1 MNNEPP
7 LHSAIVSMVSLA
19 AGIAAKHPDMG
30 LCQLRRLREMGIPE
44 NQITTVIEVARHIRD
59 EAAEELDTA
68 LDAEAFQPA
77 SGGCAGEGEDVPE
90 AESCC
95 GTTASGQSCC

>member
-19 AGIAAKHPDMG
+19 AGIAARHPDMG
-30 LCQLRRLREMGIPE
+30 LCQLRRLRELGIPE
-44 NQITTVIEVARHIRD
+44 NQVATVIEVARHIRD
-59 EAAEELDTA
+59 EATEKLDA
-68 LDAEAFQPA
+68 AFDAEAFPTD
-77 SGGCAGEGEDVPE
+77 SGCCVGNDEVTPV

-95 GTTASGQSCC
+95 GTTARGQSCC